1 MKLFQ
6 TLTSKSRFQILPA
19 VSEKIFKEFLI
30 SVECKKS
37 PPMAAMFFQGSKF
50 HKQFSKRVTQGT
62 ILLYF
67 FKISKVVLEEK
78 NFEEFL

>member
-37 PPMAAMFFQGSKF
+37 PPHGGHVFPG
-50 HKQFSKRVTQGT
+50 
-62 ILLYF
+62 I
-67 FKISKVVLEEK
+67 KISQTVFEK
-78 NFEEFL
+78 GHPRDNPVIFF